1 MVEVSVSILNVK
13 DDKAIQTLYNLETSG
28 ISNFHIDV
36 MDGKFVKNDTT
47 NKMLEFSE
55 YLNQI
60 SNLPLDVHLM
70 VEDVESYIKSFAIFD
85 PNIITFHLETA
96 KNKEEV
102 FKWIKLL
109 KENNIRVGIS
119 IKPDT
124 KVEEIYEYLP
134 FVHLVLIMTVEP
146 GEGGQKLLPNTIQKI
161 KEIKKYIDENNLEV
175 DIEADG
181 GINIENAEIVKEAGG
196 LHNFMRWDRP
206 ILTDCGGFQVFSLSD
221 LRTISEEGVEFR
233 SHLDGSK
240 HLFTPEKVMEIEEA
254 LGADIIMSFDECCPY
269 PSTYEYTKQSMER
282 TTRWAKRCKEA
293 HKDVEKQALFGIIQ
307 GGFYEDLREKSAKD
321 LIELD
326 FPGYAIGGISVGE
339 PKEEYLKML
348 YYTAPLMPENKPR
361 YLMGVG
367 SPDYL
372 IEAALAGIDMC
383 DCVLPTRIARNGTAM
398 TWNGKVVV
406 RNATYERDFTPLDP
420 ECDCYTCKNY
430 TRAYIRH
437 LVKANEILAV
447 RLLSIH
453 NLRFLTKL
461 MERVRIEIEHD
472 KLLKFKEE
480 FYKKYGYEK

>member
-1 MVEVSVSILNVK
+1 MVKILFYVK

-28 ISNFHIDV
+28 ISYFHIDV

-181 GINIENAEIVKEAGG
+181 GINIENAEIVKEAGA
-196 LHNFMRWDRP
+196 N
-206 ILTDCGGFQVFSLSD
+206 ILVS
-221 LRTISEEGVEFR
+221 
-233 SHLDGSK
+233 GS
-240 HLFTPEKVMEIEEA
+240 A
-254 LGADIIMSFDECCPY
+254 II
-269 PSTYEYTKQSMER
+269 
-282 TTRWAKRCKEA
+282 
-293 HKDVEKQALFGIIQ
+293 
-307 GGFYEDLREKSAKD
+307 
-321 LIELD
+321 
-326 FPGYAIGGISVGE
+326 
-339 PKEEYLKML
+339 
-348 YYTAPLMPENKPR
+348 
-361 YLMGVG
+361 
-367 SPDYL
+367 
-372 IEAALAGIDMC
+372 
-383 DCVLPTRIARNGTAM
+383 
-398 TWNGKVVV
+398 
-406 RNATYERDFTPLDP
+406 NATDYKEVV
-420 ECDCYTCKNY
+420 N
-430 TRAYIRH
+430 
-437 LVKANEILAV
+437 
-447 RLLSIH
+447 
-453 NLRFLTKL
+453 KL
-461 MERVRIEIEHD
+461 
-472 KLLKFKEE
+472 KE
-480 FYKKYGYEK
+480 